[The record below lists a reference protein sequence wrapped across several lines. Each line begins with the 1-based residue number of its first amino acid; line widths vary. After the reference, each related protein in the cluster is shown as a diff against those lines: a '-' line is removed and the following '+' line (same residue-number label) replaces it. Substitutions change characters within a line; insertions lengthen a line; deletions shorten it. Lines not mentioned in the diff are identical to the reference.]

1 MSRRNLTYA
10 LLLVTSVVISACS
23 QPMAPRRDDTLLC
36 KSIAIGTG
44 DKCP

>member
-1 MSRRNLTYA
+1 MSRRNLAYA

-23 QPMAPRRDDTLLC
+23 QPMAPRRDDTLC
-36 KSIAIGTG
+36 KSIQIGTG